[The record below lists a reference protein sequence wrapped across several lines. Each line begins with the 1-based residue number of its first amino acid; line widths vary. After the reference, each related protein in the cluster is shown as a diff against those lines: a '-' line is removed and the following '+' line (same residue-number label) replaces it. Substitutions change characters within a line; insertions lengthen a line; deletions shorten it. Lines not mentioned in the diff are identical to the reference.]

1 MMWAKRISLFI
12 ITNILIMLVIS
23 TIVSVLGIEPYLN
36 STGMNYQSLMIMCL
50 LWGMGGSFISLWIS
64 KWMAKTSMGLQ
75 PIDERGDMGHL
86 VQMVHRIAR
95 QAGLSK
101 MPEVYYFDSPDMNA
115 FATGPSRN
123 NALVAVSSGLL
134 RGMKEEEVEA
144 VLAHE
149 VAHVANGDMVTMAL
163 IQGVMN
169 AFVMFFARLA
179 TFAIDQAMRG
189 DRDDER
195 GAGLGFFATIM
206 LNNLFQI
213 VFGLLAAPVVMS
225 FSRWR
230 EYRAD
235 AGSAAIVGREKMI
248 SALRALQ
255 RNYDV
260 LMQKREQPTRNVE
273 VMQISSRGAFMELF
287 ASHPPL
293 EKRIQALQSR

>member
-1 MMWAKRISLFI
+1 MWAKRISLFL

-23 TIVSVLGIEPYLN
+23 TIISLLGIEPYLN
-36 STGMNYQSLMIMCL
+36 STGINYQSLMIMCL

-64 KWMAKTSMGLQ
+64 KWMAKTSMGLR
-75 PIDERGDMGHL
+75 PIDERGHMGHF

-95 QAGLSK
+95 QAGLTT

-123 NALVAVSSGLL
+123 NSLVAVSTGLI
-134 RGMKEEEVEA
+134 RGMREEEVEA

-179 TFAIDQAMRG
+179 TFAIDQALRG
-189 DRDDER
+189 DRDDNR
-195 GAGLGFFATIM
+195 GGGLGFFAYIM
-206 LNNLFQI
+206 LNNLFQMI
-213 VFGLLAAPVVMS
+213 FGILAAPVVMG

-248 SALRALQ
+248 AALRALQ
-255 RNYDV
+255 RNYEV
-260 LMQKREQPTRNVE
+260 LMQKREQPARNVE

-293 EKRIQALQSR
+293 EKRIAALQNR